1 MFRKKRI
8 VSLLVYASVVI
19 LLQVLPVEELYSNIH
34 NKSVLFKQSVRAS
47 GIEAINIAQ
56 DAQIFRSESNLNNCG
71 QMLETEQAYYIV
83 NDALLLEKMN
93 KDYELDPA
101 FQVRS
106 ERWGIDNVQ
115 VVGDWLF
122 YTSNGIHRINLD
134 GTRDEKLYKGRVM
147 DLYVTPEWIYF
158 VDYKNGSQL
167 FRMTINGEELTCLND
182 GCFRDLLLDG
192 DRFYATKVMN
202 IEGDVANLVSID
214 LEGRESLLVENLYA
228 HHLIKED
235 RTLYYRNSE
244 DGYLW
249 RINLDSL
256 ESEIVVLT
264 QMTYFAL
271 DENYIYYSV
280 RDEGTDAYDDI
291 GLYRMDRSTQDT
303 IVLDDTT
310 VRSIGVIYLLGD
322 RVFIESDY
330 KEHPF
335 AWIRMQKD
343 GSHPVFMESWDS

>member
-1 MFRKKRI
+1 MFRKNAI
-8 VSLLVYASVVI
+8 VAVLVYALVVI
-19 LLQVLPVEELYSNIH
+19 LFEVLPVEALYSNIH
-34 NKSVLFKQSVRAS
+34 NKMVFFRQSVRVA
-47 GIEAINIAQ
+47 GIEPISIAK
-56 DAQIFRSESNLNNCG
+56 DARIVRHESNLNNCG
-71 QMLETEQAYYIV
+71 QVLETEDAYYIV
-83 NDALLLEKMN
+83 NDNLSLEKMDKN
-93 KDYELDPA
+93 YELDPT

-106 ERWGIDNVQ
+106 ERWGIASIQ

-122 YTSNGIHRINLD
+122 YSANGIHRINLD
-134 GTRDEKLYKGRVM
+134 GTREEELYKGSVM

-214 LEGRESLLVENLYA
+214 LQGRESLLVENLYA

-244 DGYLW
+244 DWYLW

-256 ESEIVVLT
+256 ESEVVISD

-271 DENYIYYSV
+271 DQDYIYYSV
-280 RDEGTDAYDDI
+280 RDESRDVYDDI
-291 GLYRMDRSTQDT
+291 AVYRMDRVTGDLIT
-303 IVLDDTT
+303 LDDKT
-310 VRSIGVIYLLGD
+310 VRSIGVIHLLGD
-322 RVFIESDY
+322 SLLIESDY

-335 AWIRMQKD
+335 AWIRMHKD
-343 GSHPVFMESWDS
+343 GSDPVFMESWDS